1 MVHLSG
7 EDFPIFEGYPFQ
19 LEEALFPV
27 LRCFRWNETSESSV
41 RSAMS
46 IAETVL
52 P

>member
-7 EDFPIFEGYPFQ
+7 EDFTVFEEYRCQ
-19 LEEALFPV
+19 LEEALLV